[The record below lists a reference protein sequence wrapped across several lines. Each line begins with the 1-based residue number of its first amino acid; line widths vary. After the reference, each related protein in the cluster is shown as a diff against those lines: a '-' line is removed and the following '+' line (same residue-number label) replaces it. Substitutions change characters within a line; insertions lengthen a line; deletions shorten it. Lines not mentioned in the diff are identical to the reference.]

1 MSKELAEKLDSA
13 AGAPP
18 AARERFERARS
29 MLVVADI
36 DWEKRLETSQI
47 RSEDGIL
54 NFFHI
59 TDGESSLDAGS
70 STTIDLPDVNDTET
84 ETEP

>member
-29 MLVVADI
+29 MLVVADV

-54 NFFHI
+54 NF
-59 TDGESSLDAGS
+59 
-70 STTIDLPDVNDTET
+70 STSQMARVLSMRARRPR
-84 ETEP
+84 